1 MGKINK
7 KIESYYKKKIKE
19 ISKVLNKND
28 DYILALDDKHD
39 KLKVIHEKTKKVILT
54 GKYNFYG
61 IINDDTWIWASSI
74 PGVNKKFI
82 KKINELKQMSYLFE
96 NDNNPRILFYH
107 QLLTQDMIL
116 LTDKEQINWI
126 NQLLIYLGNDIY
138 FFNPTNTKGNLQ
150 FITLNQII
158 EKYI

>member
-1 MGKINK
+1 
-7 KIESYYKKKIKE
+7 
-19 ISKVLNKND
+19 
-28 DYILALDDKHD
+28 
-39 KLKVIHEKTKKVILT
+39 
-54 GKYNFYG
+54 
-61 IINDDTWIWASSI
+61 
-74 PGVNKKFI
+74 
-82 KKINELKQMSYLFE
+82 
-96 NDNNPRILFYH
+96 
-107 QLLTQDMIL
+107 MIL